1 MEAMTFPA
9 PGAVTLEISIGAGDV
24 RVREQA
30 GAVSLH
36 VTGEQD
42 PDQVTIESSEEPDG
56 SLRITVTER
65 RRGISGWKRRKGLDI
80 TVDTPAQT
88 TLDIDGGA
96 VDLRSKGQ
104 VAGLRFAS
112 GSGDA
117 RLDDVADDV
126 VVKGASGDVRVRHV
140 GGQLRV
146 HLASGDVFADS
157 VVGGAT
163 VRTASGD
170 IALGTLA
177 GESSIT
183 SLSGDVVIH
192 RAEPALTGGAGG
204 VGRRRGGH
212 RSRCPR
218 RPRCLLAVRRHA
230 LRARHLADAEHG
242 RCASARPQGQYGEWR
257 RPHPTRHRG
266 FTCMTS
272 FRIRP
277 SRPRRRA
284 RDLRHGVR
292 ARRVREGSARGAVD

>member
-9 PGAVTLEISIGAGDV
+9 PGAVTLEISIGTGDV
-24 RVREQA
+24 RVRERA
-30 GAVSLH
+30 GTVSLH

-65 RRGISGWKRRKGLDI
+65 RRGITGWKRRKGLDI

-96 VDLRSKGQ
+96 VDVRSKGQ

-126 VVKGASGDVRVRHV
+126 VVKGASGDVRVRNV

-146 HLASGDVFADS
+146 HLASGDVLVDS
-157 VVGGAT
+157 IVGGAT

-192 RAEPALTGGAGG
+192 RAEP
-204 VGRRRGGH
+204 H
-212 RSRCPR
+212 S
-218 RPRCLLAVRRHA
+218 LAVQAVSGDVEVGIAPGVPAVLDVSSLSGETRSE
-230 LRARHLADAEHG
+230 LDV
-242 RCASARPQGQYGEWR
+242 SATPGTGDV
-257 RPHPTRHRG
+257 PPLDLKVNTVSG
-266 FTCMTS
+266 DV
-272 FRIRP
+272 RIR
-277 SRPRRRA
+277 RA
-284 RDLRHGVR
+284 TK
-292 ARRVREGSARGAVD
+292 GSPA